1 MRNVNPKIFEQTR
14 RYAINRLEHELSPD
28 LLYHGIAHTRDEVVP
43 AVERLADLEG
53 IQGESLYLLLTAAW
67 FHDIGYVE
75 QATHHELIGA
85 RIAVQVLPS
94 FGYSESEAEIVRW
107 AILAT
112 ALPQSPTS
120 LLEETLADADLDV
133 LGREDFM
140 QRNKDLRCELALL
153 GKEFTDE
160 QWYTRQLQFV
170 EEHKYFTASA
180 RSSRNT
186 QKALNIAVLKNTL
199 KELMRE

>member
-1 MRNVNPKIFEQTR
+1 MNPQIFAQAR

-28 LLYHGIAHTRDEVVP
+28 LLYHGIAHTRDEVIP

-53 IQGESLYLLLTAAW
+53 IQGESLYLLLTTAW

-85 RIAVQVLPS
+85 RIAMQVLPS
-94 FGYSESEAEIVRW
+94 FGYRESEVEIVRW

-120 LLEETLADADLDV
+120 LLEEILVDADLDV

-160 QWYTRQLQFV
+160 EWYTRQLKFV
-170 EEHKYFTASA
+170 QEHKYFTTSA

-186 QKALNIAVLKNTL
+186 QKSLNIAKLKNML
-199 KELMRE
+199 KEFTRE

>member
-1 MRNVNPKIFEQTR
+1 M
-14 RYAINRLEHELSPD
+14 
-28 LLYHGIAHTRDEVVP
+28 LYHGIAHTRDEVVP
-43 AVERLADLEG
+43 AVERLAGLEG
-53 IQGESLYLLLTAAW
+53 IRGESLDVLLSAAW

-85 RIAVQVLPS
+85 RMAVQVLPS
-94 FGYSESEAEIVRW
+94 FGYSDREVEIVRW

-120 LLEETLADADLDV
+120 LLEEILADADLDV

-140 QRNKDLRCELALL
+140 QRNQDLRGELVLL

-170 EEHKYFTASA
+170 EEHQYFTASA
-180 RSSRNT
+180 RASRNA
-186 QKALNIAVLKNTL
+186 QKSLNIAVLKNRL
-199 KELMRE
+199 SESQSAA

>member
-1 MRNVNPKIFEQTR
+1 M
-14 RYAINRLEHELSPD
+14 
-28 LLYHGIAHTRDEVVP
+28 
-43 AVERLADLEG
+43 EG

-75 QATHHELIGA
+75 HATHHELIGA

-94 FGYSESEAEIVRW
+94 FGYSESEVEIVRW

-120 LLEETLADADLDV
+120 LLEEILADADLDV

-140 QRNKDLRCELALL
+140 QRNGDLRCELALL

-160 QWYTRQLQFV
+160 EWYTRQLKFV

-186 QKALNIAVLKNTL
+186 QKSLNIAKLKNRL
-199 KELMRE
+199 KEFTRE

>member
-1 MRNVNPKIFEQTR
+1 MNSQFFEQAR
-14 RYAINRLEHELSPD
+14 QYAINRLEHELSPA

-43 AVERLADLEG
+43 AVERLAAMEG
-53 IQGESLYLLLTAAW
+53 IHGESLYLLLTAAW

-85 RIAVQVLPS
+85 RIAMQVLPA
-94 FGYSESEAEIVRW
+94 FGYRQSEVEIVRW

-120 LLEETLADADLDV
+120 LLEEILVDADLDV
-133 LGREDFM
+133 LGREDFI
-140 QRNKDLRCELALL
+140 QRNKDLRYELALL

-160 QWYTRQLQFV
+160 EWYTRQLQFV
-170 EEHKYFTASA
+170 QEHRYFTASA
-180 RSSRNT
+180 RSSKNM
-186 QKALNIAVLKNTL
+186 QKSLNITELKVAL
-199 KELMRE
+199 KELTRE

>member
-1 MRNVNPKIFEQTR
+1 VNSQIFEQAR
-14 RYAINRLEHELSPD
+14 RYATDRLEHELSPA

-43 AVERLADLEG
+43 AVERLAGMES

-85 RIAVQVLPS
+85 RIALQVLPS
-94 FGYSESEAEIVRW
+94 FGYRESEVEIVRW

-120 LLEETLADADLDV
+120 LLEEVLADADLDV

-140 QRNKDLRCELALL
+140 PRNKDLRRELALL

-160 QWYTRQLQFV
+160 EWYTRQIQFV
-170 EEHKYFTASA
+170 EEHQYFTASA
-180 RSSRNT
+180 RSLRNA
-186 QKALNIAVLKNTL
+186 QKSLNIAALKNTL
-199 KELMRE
+199 PGSTRR

>member
-1 MRNVNPKIFEQTR
+1 VNLQIFEQTR
-14 RYAINRLEHELSPD
+14 RYAIHRLEYELSPD
-28 LLYHGIAHTRDEVVP
+28 LPYHRFAHTRDEVVP

-85 RIAVQVLPS
+85 RIALQVLPS
-94 FGYSESEAEIVRW
+94 FGFSESEVEIVRW

-120 LLEETLADADLDV
+120 LLEEILVDADLDV
-133 LGREDFM
+133 LGRKDFM

-160 QWYTRQLQFV
+160 QWYTRQLKFV
-170 EEHKYFTASA
+170 QEHQYFTASA

-186 QKALNIAVLKNTL
+186 QKSLNITELKLTL
-199 KELMRE
+199 KELTRE

>member
-1 MRNVNPKIFEQTR
+1 MNPQIFEQAR
-14 RYAINRLEHELSPD
+14 GYAVHRLEHELSPA

-43 AVERLADLEG
+43 AVERLAGMEG
-53 IQGESLYLLLTAAW
+53 LQGESLYLLLTAAW

-75 QATHHELIGA
+75 QATLHELIGA
-85 RIAVQVLPS
+85 RIALQVLPS
-94 FGYSESEAEIVRW
+94 FGYRESEVEIVRW

-120 LLEETLADADLDV
+120 LLEEVLADADLDV

-140 QRNKDLRCELALL
+140 PRNKDLRRELALL

-160 QWYTRQLQFV
+160 EWYTRQIQFV
-170 EEHKYFTASA
+170 EEHQYFTASA
-180 RSSRNT
+180 RSLRNA
-186 QKALNIAVLKNTL
+186 QKSLNITALTACL
-199 KELMRE
+199 

>member
-1 MRNVNPKIFEQTR
+1 MNPQIFEQAR
-14 RYAINRLEHELSPD
+14 RYALHRLEHELSPA
-28 LLYHGIAHTRDEVVP
+28 LLYHGIAHTHDEVVP
-43 AVERLADLEG
+43 AVERLAGLEG
-53 IQGESLYLLLTAAW
+53 IRGESLSLLLTAAW

-85 RIAVQVLPS
+85 RIAVQALPS
-94 FGYSESEAEIVRW
+94 FGYSEGEVEIVRW

-120 LLEETLADADLDV
+120 LLEEILADADLDV

-140 QRNKDLRCELALL
+140 QRNKDLRAELALL

-160 QWYTRQLQFV
+160 EWYTRQIQFV
-170 EEHKYFTASA
+170 EEHQYFTPSA
-180 RSSRNT
+180 RSSRDT
-186 QKALNIAVLKNTL
+186 QKSLNIAVLKNAL
-199 KELMRE
+199 KELTAL

>member
-1 MRNVNPKIFEQTR
+1 MNPQIFEQAR
-14 RYAINRLEHELSPD
+14 RYAINRLAHELSPD
-28 LLYHGIAHTRDEVVP
+28 LLYHGITHTRDEVVP
-43 AVERLADLEG
+43 AVERLAGMEG
-53 IQGESLYLLLTAAW
+53 IQGESLYLLLIAAW

-85 RIAVQVLPS
+85 RIAVQVLAS
-94 FGYSESEAEIVRW
+94 FGYSESEVEIVRW

-112 ALPQSPTS
+112 ALPQSPSS
-120 LLEETLADADLDV
+120 LLEEILADADLEV

-140 QRNKDLRCELALL
+140 QRNGDLRRELALL

-160 QWYTRQLQFV
+160 EWYTRQLKFV

-186 QKALNIAVLKNTL
+186 QKSLNIAKLKNRLEALT
-199 KELMRE
+199 RE

>member
-1 MRNVNPKIFEQTR
+1 MNSHIFDQAR
-14 RYAINRLEHELSPD
+14 RYAIDRLEHELSPAQ
-28 LLYHGIAHTRDEVVP
+28 LYHGIAHTQEEVVP
-43 AVERLADLEG
+43 AAERLAGMERM
-53 IQGESLYLLLTAAW
+53 QGESLYLLLTAAW

-94 FGYSESEAEIVRW
+94 FGYSESEVEIVRW

-120 LLEETLADADLDV
+120 LLEEILADADLDV

-140 QRNKDLRCELALL
+140 QRNRDLRRELALL

-160 QWYTRQLQFV
+160 EWYTRQLQFV
-170 EEHKYFTASA
+170 QEHKYFTASA

-186 QKALNIAVLKNTL
+186 RKSLNIATL
-199 KELMRE
+199 KKTLMELMRE